1 MASVQEIANR
11 EKEAAAEPEKPLAE
25 QPAAAAIIE
34 RVAEPVSAIPD
45 DGLSFLAAMQERQ
58 EEERNAAELARLPT
72 GSTPLSM
79 TGFEL
84 VDYRNGRKGN
94 WRMWGFSGMARQV
107 CQFVFALRA
116 MRDQAFGLQYIL
128 NAGMIISR
136 LHEQYVTRNSID
148 IGESGFE
155 VCYIAQFCNLG
166 KPATPGSMIDGK
178 IEGPKMVIVYLIDA
192 KEVRMIPI
200 GAIVPEDIP
209 SYIATSTPDMVAQKH
224 KKLTEWILEQSGPR
238 GRLRRRCTAKDT
250 FSARTRPARQTATPA
265 AAAKP
270 EKETSEESE
279 ETELE
284 AQARGF
290 REAMAS
296 ASSRLLFRLVMLPNA
311 VSNHV

>member
-1 MASVQEIANR
+1 
-11 EKEAAAEPEKPLAE
+11 
-25 QPAAAAIIE
+25 
-34 RVAEPVSAIPD
+34 
-45 DGLSFLAAMQERQ
+45 
-58 EEERNAAELARLPT
+58 
-72 GSTPLSM
+72 
-79 TGFEL
+79 
-84 VDYRNGRKGN
+84 
-94 WRMWGFSGMARQV
+94 
-107 CQFVFALRA
+107 
-116 MRDQAFGLQYIL
+116 
-128 NAGMIISR
+128 
-136 LHEQYVTRNSID
+136 
-148 IGESGFE
+148 
-155 VCYIAQFCNLG
+155 
-166 KPATPGSMIDGK
+166 
-178 IEGPKMVIVYLIDA
+178 MVIVYLIDA
-192 KEVRMIPI
+192 EEVRMIPI

-250 FSARTRPARQTATPA
+250 FCARTRPARQTATPA

-296 ASSRLLFRLVMLPNA
+296 ASSRLIFRLVMLPNA